1 MNKYIHISTI
11 ALAALSLAACSREM
25 QDNAIEGKD
34 NAGTLTAVLPAAT
47 RTGLDMS
54 GNVVWHSGDEILVYS
69 ASSPLGSKYATE
81 SDQETSGAFNPDG
94 ESVTGDKLYAVYPAS
109 AADGAVLSG
118 ESIEV
123 NFSGLS
129 TQTYSGALDESAD
142 ISGIPMTAVSSGK
155 KLMFSNLCGGLK
167 FRIADWQDM
176 GIMVKSIE
184 IKANGGESMTG
195 KATVNLADGT
205 YSMKDGGDVVT
216 VSIDGGISIGTAGHR
231 DEAKDFIAFIPAG
244 KYSKGF
250 TFTVTDTYGMTY
262 TKSAAQEITI
272 APGVVTPLK
281 SLLLTLYFGKA
292 NCIRTASAGDITLDI
307 TPYYS
312 FSGDFT
318 YSGKAITTANPAVK
332 AKTVWQHTISTGSG
346 DVIGTP
352 TISGNELKVP
362 VKGTYGNALVAI
374 CDSEEKIL
382 WSYHIWVSES
392 EDIPYKNDK
401 AGDFVM
407 MDRNLGA
414 VSLKF
419 KDQNSYG
426 YFYQWGRK
434 DPFPRPVPLERPT
447 SAAKYKN
454 VGVELTQTAAANA
467 ETGTVGY
474 TITHPDTRLLDAATW
489 HKAGDIPEGIWGN
502 PTGNAE
508 GGKGVKTIYDPC
520 PEGYRVADPMC
531 YSMGWKKDKAF
542 CDANYG
548 YEFTTDAGSSKA
560 SFYTSGYLSAN
571 ANCVEFLEYR
581 GGLWTNA
588 PISGKGLR
596 FYYNNADVK
605 NTDGMAYTIG
615 LPVRCMK
622 ETK

>member
-1 MNKYIHISTI
+1 MNRNIHISLI
-11 ALAALSLAACSREM
+11 ALTALSLASCSRELK
-25 QDNAIEGKD
+25 DNADEGKD
-34 NAGTLTAVLPAAT
+34 NVVGTLTAVLPAT
-47 RTGLDMS
+47 KTGIDMS
-54 GNVVWHSGDEILVYS
+54 GNVVWHSGDAIMVYS
-69 ASSPLGSKYATE
+69 ASSPLGVRYTTE

-94 ESVTGDKLYAVYPAS
+94 ESVTGEKLYAVYPAS
-109 AADGAVLSG
+109 AADGATLSG
-118 ESIEV
+118 ESIDID
-123 NFSGLS
+123 FSGLA
-129 TQTYSGALDESAD
+129 TQSYSGALDESAH
-142 ISGIPMTAVSSGK
+142 ISEIPMVAASSGK
-155 KLMFSNLCGGLK
+155 KLVFTNLCGGLK
-167 FRIADWQDM
+167 FRIADWQDI

-184 IKANGGESMTG
+184 IKANGGETMTG

-205 YSMKDGGDVVT
+205 FSLKDGSDAVT
-216 VSIDGGISIGTAGHR
+216 VSIDGGMSIGTAGHR

-244 KYSKGF
+244 KYAKGF
-250 TFTVTDTYGMTY
+250 TFTVTDINGMTY
-262 TKSAAQEITI
+262 TKSTEKEISVE
-272 APGVVTPLK
+272 PGVVTPLK

-292 NCIRTASAGDITLDI
+292 NCIRTASAGDITFDI

-312 FSGDFT
+312 FAEDFT
-318 YSGKAITTANPAVK
+318 YSGTAITSANPAVK
-332 AKTVWQHTISTGSG
+332 AKVLWQHTISTGSG
-346 DVIGTP
+346 DVVGTP
-352 TISGNELKVP
+352 TIAGNELKVP

-374 CDSEEKIL
+374 CDSGDKVL
-382 WSYHIWVSES
+382 WSYHVWVSEA
-392 EDIPYKNDK
+392 EDVAYKNDA
-401 AGDFVM
+401 AGEFTM

-426 YFYQWGRK
+426 CFYQWGRK
-434 DPFPRPVPLERPT
+434 DPFPRPVPLDRPT
-447 SAAKYKN
+447 AAAKYKN
-454 VGVELTQTAAANA
+454 EDVELTQTAAASE

-474 TITHPDTRLLDAATW
+474 AISHPDTRLLDAATW
-489 HKAGDIPEGIWGN
+489 YKAGIPEGIWGN
-502 PTGNAE
+502 ATGNGTE
-508 GGKGVKTIYDPC
+508 GKGVKTIYDPC

-548 YEFTTDAGSSKA
+548 YEFVTDGGSSKTM
-560 SFYTSGYLSAN
+560 FFTSGYLSAN

-588 PISGKGLR
+588 PVSGKGLR

-622 ETK
+622 DNR

>member
-1 MNKYIHISTI
+1 MNNYIHISTI
-11 ALAALSLAACSREM
+11 ALVALSLAACSREM

-109 AADGAVLSG
+109 AAEGAVLSG
-118 ESIEV
+118 ESLEV
-123 NFSGLS
+123 NFSGLA
-129 TQTYSGALDESAD
+129 TQSYSGALDESAD

-244 KYSKGF
+244 KYTKGF

-262 TKSAAQEITI
+262 TKSAEQEITI
-272 APGVVTPLK
+272 DPGVVTPLK

-292 NCIRTASAGDITLDI
+292 NCIRTDSAGDITLDI

-312 FSGDFT
+312 LSGDFT
-318 YSGKAITTANPAVK
+318 YSGTAITTANPAVK

-392 EDIPYKNDK
+392 KDIPYKNDK

-474 TITHPDTRLLDAATW
+474 TIAHPDTRLLDAATW

-520 PEGYRVADPMC
+520 PEG
-531 YSMGWKKDKAF
+531 
-542 CDANYG
+542 
-548 YEFTTDAGSSKA
+548 
-560 SFYTSGYLSAN
+560 
-571 ANCVEFLEYR
+571 
-581 GGLWTNA
+581 
-588 PISGKGLR
+588 
-596 FYYNNADVK
+596 
-605 NTDGMAYTIG
+605 
-615 LPVRCMK
+615 
-622 ETK
+622 